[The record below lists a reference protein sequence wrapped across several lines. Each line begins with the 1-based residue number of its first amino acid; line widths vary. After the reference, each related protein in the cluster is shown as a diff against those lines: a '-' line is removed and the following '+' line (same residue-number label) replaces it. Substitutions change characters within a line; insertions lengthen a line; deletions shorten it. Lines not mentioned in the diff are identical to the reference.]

1 MKQKSRIVSK
11 LFAALVIL
19 TLISCCFLGS
29 TFARYTSTG
38 TGKASVAV
46 AKWDIQVKANGA
58 EGSTLLDEDAKFS
71 ADLKKLSP
79 SSAPY
84 SGEGYDANSRR
95 IKLTDKVL
103 LAVIQNNSDVSAQVT
118 FDLNNEESEITKAG
132 AIDYSTGKAYLD
144 EAIRNVIFI
153 NVYTATA
160 QDASQATIYSGS
172 PINLGKSDAI
182 YVYVEVSWLSDDATT
197 WGAAA
202 DARDTW
208 IGQNVTNISWD
219 IDVTAVQSS
228 ELPGNN

>member
-58 EGSTLLDEDAKFS
+58 EGSTLLDEDANFS
-71 ADLKKLSP
+71 ADLETLSP

-118 FDLNNEESEITKAG
+118 FDLNNEGSIITKAG
-132 AIDYSTGKAYLD
+132 TSTDEAYSD

-172 PINLGKSDAI
+172 PINLGKSKAI
-182 YVYVEVSWLSDDATT
+182 YVYVEVSWLSDDANT
-197 WGAAA
+197 WGADA

-208 IGQNVTNISWD
+208 IGQNVTKISWD

>member
-58 EGSTLLDEDAKFS
+58 EGSTLLDEDAEFS
-71 ADLKKLSP
+71 ADLETLSP

-84 SGEGYDANSRR
+84 SGGVYDANSRR

-118 FDLNNEESEITKAG
+118 FDLNNEGSIITKAG
-132 AIDYSTGKAYLD
+132 TSTDEAYSD

-172 PINLGKSDAI
+172 SIDLGKSDAI
-182 YVYVEVSWLSDDATT
+182 YVYVEVSWLSDDANT
-197 WGAAA
+197 WGADA

-208 IGQNVTNISWD
+208 IGQNVTKISWD